1 MRRPL
6 RYCCHIRPCPITTTT
21 MNMDIDDL
29 LAEVSVDS
37 TPQESRDLQELTRCW
52 VAERVAPE
60 ILPWPKELMDRVL
73 ARIARQIELVE
84 EQTGNMDPKTNFR
97 LIIIQTELERFK
109 FLVRSFLRARIKKVN
124 PLHIHLHA
132 YRIVLFELLPSVV
145 DMPNLIQIDT
155 HPLHIQTLHNN
166 SLDTPTSLLS
176 PAEFQYLQSHQALL
190 SAHYNTSFLSQFPA
204 TLQRLDDT
212 TGGINMVTKPDEDE
226 AVFVRALRDV
236 GEIFVEGTDRRFEMK
251 RGDVWVRPN
260 MDDAE
265 FDTQTDLSTQSIL
278 LAAAHHDISALR
290 NLLRN
295 SSANVQDS
303 ETGFTPLHAAIAAC
317 EPDDEEN
324 AKKQTNSKTNGDAT
338 EATEEQKQEVE
349 AAVKTV
355 KFLFENGA
363 IWNDLDT
370 NGDTPGCIA
379 HRLGL
384 KELYELCNPNYLASK
399 LTFDRDRLLDD
410 SSNGVMMEWETT
422 LMRRS
427 AELLAPTEGLRVL
440 NVGHGMGIIDG
451 ILQEKKAKS
460 HHIIEAHPDVIKRMK
475 EQGWDK
481 KPGVV
486 IHEGRWQDIV
496 PALVEK
502 GELFDAIYFDTFA
515 EEYKALREFF
525 TEHVIGLLDPAGGS
539 DGQGGKFGFFNGMGA
554 DRQIVYDVYNKIVE
568 FDLFEAGFDTEWET
582 VPVPDLDDKGE
593 WEGVRR
599 KYWVLNEY
607 KLPTC
612 SFIG

>member
-1 MRRPL
+1 M
-6 RYCCHIRPCPITTTT
+6 
-21 MNMDIDDL
+21 
-29 LAEVSVDS
+29 
-37 TPQESRDLQELTRCW
+37 
-52 VAERVAPE
+52 
-60 ILPWPKELMDRVL
+60 
-73 ARIARQIELVE
+73 
-84 EQTGNMDPKTNFR
+84 GDP
-97 LIIIQTELERFK
+97 
-109 FLVRSFLRARIKKVN
+109 
-124 PLHIHLHA
+124 
-132 YRIVLFELLPSVV
+132 
-145 DMPNLIQIDT
+145 
-155 HPLHIQTLHNN
+155 
-166 SLDTPTSLLS
+166 
-176 PAEFQYLQSHQALL
+176 
-190 SAHYNTSFLSQFPA
+190 
-204 TLQRLDDT
+204 
-212 TGGINMVTKPDEDE
+212 
-226 AVFVRALRDV
+226 
-236 GEIFVEGTDRRFEMK
+236 
-251 RGDVWVRPN
+251 
-260 MDDAE
+260 E

-278 LAAAHHDISALR
+278 LAAAHHDTTALR

-295 SSANVQDS
+295 TSANVQDS

-317 EPDDEEN
+317 EPDEDDA
-324 AKKQTNSKTNGDAT
+324 AKANGHTNGDSNGVA
-338 EATEEQKQEVE
+338 EDQKQEIE
-349 AAVKTV
+349 SAVKTI
-355 KFLFENGA
+355 KLLFENGA

-370 NGDTPGCIA
+370 NGETPGCIA

-384 KELYELCNPNYLASK
+384 KELYELCVDAGVRAEMLLSRMEEYQLLGDDDSDEEEDVDSEEKEEEANEVVEGVETIDISQVAAQGDESTENPNYLASN
-399 LTFDRDRLLDD
+399 LTFNRDRLLDE
-410 SSNGVMMEWETT
+410 SGNGVMMDWETI

-427 AELLAPTEGLRVL
+427 AELLAPKEGLRVL

-451 ILQEKKAKS
+451 IFQEKKPKA

-496 PALVEK
+496 PGLVEK

-525 TEHVIGLLDPAGGS
+525 TEFVIGLLDPAGGPE
-539 DGQGGKFGFFNGMGA
+539 GEGGKFGFFNGMGA

-582 VPVPDLDDKGE
+582 IPVPDLDEKGE

-612 SFIG
+612 TFIG